1 MLAEWFAYGASNYFT
16 DSPGTIEV
24 LKSVYASS
32 PITAIGVGTITL
44 ANYAVWILIIIFS
57 LFDSQK
63 GANKYGPSPK
73 YQ

>member
-57 LFDSQK
+57 LFDSHK